1 MTDSEHPE
9 PSPAPRPAGGLRL
22 LAGLVRLHPFRTLA
36 LVLAL
41 AIVLEAA
48 TIPWFSVPQLALTN
62 PAETALMRQRLR
74 EAEAE
79 GKPLKIVR
87 RWVPL
92 DRIPGQLV
100 EAVVVAEDGTFY
112 SHGGF
117 DWFEMRESVN
127 KNVKEG
133 RIARGGSTI
142 TQQLAKNL
150 YLSTSK
156 DPVRK
161 LKEAVITMLL
171 ERSLSKGRIIEL
183 YLNVIEW
190 GRGIFGAEAA
200 AQAYFRKSCAELN
213 PDECARL
220 AAVIPSPLR
229 HRPDVDSRYVVRR
242 TAMVQRRLASRAR
255 GATIQS
261 TEEDSPDSP
270 DTADVTA
277 TDSTATGME

>member
-1 MTDSEHPE
+1 M
-9 PSPAPRPAGGLRL
+9 
-22 LAGLVRLHPFRTLA
+22 HPFRTLG

-41 AIVLEAA
+41 AVVLEAA
-48 TIPWFSVPQLALTN
+48 TIPWLSVPQLALTN

-87 RWVPL
+87 KWVPL

-100 EAVVVAEDGTFY
+100 DAVVVAEDGTFY

-117 DWFEMRESVN
+117 DWYEMRESMN
-127 KNVKEG
+127 RNVKEG

-171 ERSLSKGRIIEL
+171 ERSLSKRRIIEL

-200 AQAYFRKSCAELN
+200 AQAYFHKSCVQLD

-220 AAVIPSPLR
+220 AAVIPSPIR
-229 HRPDVDSRYVVRR
+229 HRPDDDSRYVMRR

-255 GATIQS
+255 GVSIQS
-261 TEEDSPDSP
+261 TEEDSSDSP
-270 DTADVTA
+270 DTVDVTA
-277 TDSTATGME
+277 TDSTDTGTE